1 MRQSADLLTSLQPR
15 FVIEGLASTIDRR
28 PSLSRIVRAGQGSKK
43 KKKKSHD
50 VAALSEIIKKP
61 YSYLRSK
68 MIERKKLIYI
78 YIYMGAQWAISLR
91 YSNILGIERLQGR
104 ANDSFESFLESS
116 SALIKKSV
124 AIETERATTVGRGQ
138 RRRGWRRVGF
148 VSRDETRE
156 LEGAREEV
164 LRVIDCVLGVASGTG
179 KVFKVPLQGLNGA
192 QFSFRLRRWI

>member
-50 VAALSEIIKKP
+50 VVALSEIIKKP

-78 YIYMGAQWAISLR
+78 YIYECTM
-91 YSNILGIERLQGR
+91 SNLASI
-104 ANDSFESFLESS
+104 FEHPRDREITGTS
-116 SALIKKSV
+116 K
-124 AIETERATTVGRGQ
+124 R
-138 RRRGWRRVGF
+138 F
-148 VSRDETRE
+148 V
-156 LEGAREEV
+156 
-164 LRVIDCVLGVASGTG
+164 
-179 KVFKVPLQGLNGA
+179 
-192 QFSFRLRRWI
+192 

>member
-50 VAALSEIIKKP
+50 VVALSEIIKKP

-68 MIERKKLIYI
+68 MIERKKLI

>member
-28 PSLSRIVRAGQGSKK
+28 PSLSRIVRAGQSSKK

-50 VAALSEIIKKP
+50 VVALSEIIKKP

-68 MIERKKLIYI
+68 MIERKKLI

>member
-78 YIYMGAQWAISLR
+78 YMGAQWAISLR

-104 ANDSFESFLESS
+104 ANDSFEFLESS

>member
-78 YIYMGAQWAISLR
+78 WVHNEQSW

-138 RRRGWRRVGF
+138 RRRGWRRIGF

>member
-1 MRQSADLLTSLQPR
+1 MSPHCPRLLKNR
-15 FVIEGLASTIDRR
+15 IVICDRR
-28 PSLSRIVRAGQGSKK
+28 WSKERSL
-43 KKKKSHD
+43 
-50 VAALSEIIKKP
+50 
-61 YSYLRSK
+61 
-68 MIERKKLIYI
+68 

-138 RRRGWRRVGF
+138 RRGWRRVGF

>member
-15 FVIEGLASTIDRR
+15 FVIEGLASTIDHR

-68 MIERKKLIYI
+68 MIERKKLI

-156 LEGAREEV
+156 LEGQEKRFFELSTVSSV
-164 LRVIDCVLGVASGTG
+164 LLGTG

>member
-50 VAALSEIIKKP
+50 VVALSEIIKKP

-78 YIYMGAQWAISLR
+78 YGCTM
-91 YSNILGIERLQGR
+91 SNLASI
-104 ANDSFESFLESS
+104 FEHPRDREITGTS
-116 SALIKKSV
+116 K
-124 AIETERATTVGRGQ
+124 R
-138 RRRGWRRVGF
+138 F
-148 VSRDETRE
+148 V
-156 LEGAREEV
+156 
-164 LRVIDCVLGVASGTG
+164 
-179 KVFKVPLQGLNGA
+179 
-192 QFSFRLRRWI
+192 

>member
-1 MRQSADLLTSLQPR
+1 MMSPHCPRLLKNR
-15 FVIEGLASTIDRR
+15 IVICDRR
-28 PSLSRIVRAGQGSKK
+28 WSKERSL
-43 KKKKSHD
+43 
-50 VAALSEIIKKP
+50 
-61 YSYLRSK
+61 
-68 MIERKKLIYI
+68 YI

-138 RRRGWRRVGF
+138 RRRGWRRIGF